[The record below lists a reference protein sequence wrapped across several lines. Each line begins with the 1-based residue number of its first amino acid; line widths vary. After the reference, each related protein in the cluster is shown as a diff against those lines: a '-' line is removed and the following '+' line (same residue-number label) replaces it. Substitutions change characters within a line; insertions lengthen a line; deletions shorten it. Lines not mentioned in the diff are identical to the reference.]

1 MEILRWQ
8 VGNTLKNY
16 QYIVC
21 DHERNALVIDP
32 LDTMQIGALIR
43 EQSLKVK
50 AILLTHEHDDHAAE
64 AAPLQKAW
72 GVPVYSSA
80 TNAALVKA
88 QVTAV
93 ANGALLPFSREFS
106 VRAVETP
113 GHSSGHMAFDIN
125 GFLFSGDCLFHGG
138 CGHCRLPG
146 ANLEEHFKTLN
157 TRLIRLSP
165 DLILMP
171 GHYYAARNLDFC
183 LHVEPQNARARS
195 LRAKIRSDADEMLHQ
210 TTLKQEK
217 EYNPFLRLSNP
228 AIRARISE
236 LTGRNMAE
244 VEDFTVFRELR
255 GLRDGW

>member
-8 VGNTLKNY
+8 VGNSLRNY

-32 LDTMQIGALIR
+32 LDTTQIGELIR
-43 EQSLKVK
+43 DQKLKVK
-50 AILLTHEHDDHAAE
+50 AILLTHEHNDHAAE

-72 GVPVYSSA
+72 QVPVYSSQI
-80 TNAALVKA
+80 NAGLIKA
-88 QVTAV
+88 QVTPV
-93 ANGALLPFSREFS
+93 SDGGLVPFSSEFT

-113 GHSSGHMAFDIN
+113 GHAAGHTAFDIN
-125 GFLFSGDCLFHGG
+125 GFFFSGDCLFHGG

-146 ANLEEHFKTLN
+146 ANLEEHFKTLGA
-157 TRLIRLSP
+157 RLTRLSP

-183 LHVEPQNARARS
+183 LHVEPQNSRARS
-195 LRAKIRSDADEMLHQ
+195 LRAKIKSDGDEMLHQ

-217 EYNPFLRLSNP
+217 EYNPFFRLANP
-228 AIRARISE
+228 AIRTRISE

-255 GLRDGW
+255 ALRDSW

>member
-8 VGNTLKNY
+8 VGNPLKNY

-32 LDTMQIGALIR
+32 LDTMQIGELIR
-43 EQSLKVK
+43 DQKLKVK
-50 AILLTHEHDDHAAE
+50 GILLTHEHNDHAAE

-72 GVPVYSSA
+72 HVPVYSSA

-88 QVTAV
+88 EVTVV
-93 ANGALLPFSREFS
+93 ADGGLIPFSKEFT

-113 GHSSGHMAFDIN
+113 GHAAGHTAYNIN
-125 GFLFSGDCLFHGG
+125 GFFFSGDCLFHGG

-146 ANLEEHFKTLN
+146 ANLEEHFKTL
-157 TRLIRLSP
+157 TVRLGSLSP

-171 GHYYAARNLDFC
+171 GHYYAARNLDFS

-195 LRAKIRSDADEMLHQ
+195 LRAKIQSDADEMRHQ
-210 TTLKQEK
+210 TTIKQEK
-217 EYNPFLRLSNP
+217 EYNPFLRL
-228 AIRARISE
+228 ATAGVRARVSE

-244 VEDFTVFRELR
+244 AEDFTVFRELR
-255 GLRDGW
+255 ALRDSW